1 MADIRAAREAPIGG
15 TACCA
20 LVRKAAYGRTGLKA
34 AINFQKSQFMEN
46 PLAAIGG
53 SPGAKRRPKSNCVFS
68 VIAMTRAVR
77 DCQAATAACAAG
89 RASKRPHGPPSAH
102 ELPDAMPAAL
112 RNVRRQKG
120 EDGY

>member
-20 LVRKAAYGRTGLKA
+20 LVRKAAYGRTDLKV

-53 SPGAKRRPKSNCVFS
+53 SPSAKRSRNQTFS
-68 VIAMTRAVR
+68 A
-77 DCQAATAACAAG
+77 
-89 RASKRPHGPPSAH
+89 
-102 ELPDAMPAAL
+102 
-112 RNVRRQKG
+112 
-120 EDGY
+120 